1 MPQELQCNSDRNFY
15 SENNN
20 VSQVYTYI
28 TKIQKKKFKKRYYRL
43 QDVPELAYQPLTTSS
58 PFSSDENFTRNI
70 FLKSI
75 VYKLQQF
82 YVSQS

>member
-1 MPQELQCNSDRNFY
+1 MITLNCVPSL
-15 SENNN
+15 
-20 VSQVYTYI
+20 VSNLFDTPN
-28 TKIQKKKFKKRYYRL
+28 IQS
-43 QDVPELAYQPLTTSS
+43 VPEFAYQPLTTSS
-58 PFSSDENFTRNI
+58 PLSSDENFTRNI

>member
-1 MPQELQCNSDRNFY
+1 MYFVYGNIAEMLLLL
-15 SENNN
+15 SEGMLML
-20 VSQVYTYI
+20 VQS
-28 TKIQKKKFKKRYYRL
+28 
-43 QDVPELAYQPLTTSS
+43 VPELAYQPLTTSS
-58 PFSSDENFTRNI
+58 PLSSDENFTRNI